1 MVQNIVDSGTKPISK
16 MRWSGGLEF
25 RENRKERE
33 NRRGRVGGGDC
44 RKTRG
49 DSKGWLGEGGTW
61 VDNGYVECNWRGKDT
76 RKCEQRENGR

>member
-1 MVQNIVDSGTKPISK
+1 MGHFESGNVSSHNLEHLDAIRHPVPNYKKRGAWGITVRMVQNIVDSGTKPISK

-44 RKTRG
+44 RKT
-49 DSKGWLGEGGTW
+49 
-61 VDNGYVECNWRGKDT
+61 
-76 RKCEQRENGR
+76 